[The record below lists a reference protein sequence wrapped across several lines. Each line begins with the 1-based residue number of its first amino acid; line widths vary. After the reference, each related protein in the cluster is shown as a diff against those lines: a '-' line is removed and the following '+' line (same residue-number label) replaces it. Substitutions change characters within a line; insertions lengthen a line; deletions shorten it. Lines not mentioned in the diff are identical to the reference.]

1 MVVLI
6 HLTYESICES
16 KSESKR
22 SEDIKKKSSV
32 GKCMAMV
39 VLQIKP
45 KCQGSAIDT
54 QNLFN

>member
-39 VLQIKP
+39 VLQI
-45 KCQGSAIDT
+45 
-54 QNLFN
+54 